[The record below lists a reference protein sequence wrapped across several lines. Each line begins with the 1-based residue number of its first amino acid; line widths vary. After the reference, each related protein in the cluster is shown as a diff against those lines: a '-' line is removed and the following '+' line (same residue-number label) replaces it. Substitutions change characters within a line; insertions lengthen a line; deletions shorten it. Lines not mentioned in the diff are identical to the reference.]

1 VVRLRHE
8 EERTMLAK
16 SRITTVLPVVNV
28 DRARKFYEG
37 KLGLR
42 DGEARPYGGVAYHL
56 GGESVIELSPREEP
70 TKNTYTA
77 LSFEVDDI
85 DREVKDLE
93 GRGVRFED
101 YDEAD
106 LKTVGHIAQW
116 GEEKAAWF
124 KDTEGNILCIH
135 AGSTST
141 H

>member
-1 VVRLRHE
+1 
-8 EERTMLAK
+8 MLAN
-16 SRITTVLPVVNV
+16 SRITTVLPVVSV

-37 KLGLR
+37 KLGLK
-42 DGEARPYGGVAYHL
+42 DGESRPYGGIAYRL
-56 GGESVIELSPREEP
+56 RGESVIELSPRQEP

-77 LSFEVDDI
+77 LSFEVEDVE
-85 DREVKDLE
+85 REVNDLE

-101 YDEAD
+101 YDEAE
-106 LKTVGHIAQW
+106 LKTVNHVARF

-135 AGSTST
+135 EGSAST